1 MEGGGGDGTR
11 RNPGS
16 LRLRGRRLADSVTR
30 AAGAD
35 HLSPQTIMTERVESK
50 KRFLKSSVVI
60 LRSGRALHHAVRS
73 AAFFCDDDFPSDFCL
88 QIAVGSLEAY
98 LKQAAARLAWPAL
111 GPSGCTH
118 SQECGIPSADTT
130 QPDCRPLPRCWPCN
144 TLLPVLLF
152 AVLACP
158 VAVFSLSSGFL

>member
-1 MEGGGGDGTR
+1 MGVKEPPLPGFPAAARPSELDRNAPPGRIKIGGEGGTR

-35 HLSPQTIMTERVESK
+35 HLSPQTIITERVESK

-98 LKQAAARLAWPAL
+98 LKQAAAWLAWPA
-111 GPSGCTH
+111 
-118 SQECGIPSADTT
+118 
-130 QPDCRPLPRCWPCN
+130 
-144 TLLPVLLF
+144 
-152 AVLACP
+152 
-158 VAVFSLSSGFL
+158 